1 MATWVSNTTRKPRP
15 RRSHLTGKGVSVL
28 AMLLA
33 AGCATV
39 PAADEEGAAAATL
52 DALHAAAARA
62 DGEAYFALF
71 TPDAVFI
78 GTDVS
83 ERWSLP
89 AFRAYAQPIFSQGRG
104 WTYTPRTRTIT
115 LAPVACRCV
124 AWFDEVLDSQSYGTS
139 RGTGVLLRGPGGWQV
154 AQYALTFPIP
164 NDLAKEFTER
174 IKAHEAA
181 QAR

>member
-1 MATWVSNTTRKPRP
+1 MATWAWNTTRRA
-15 RRSHLTGKGVSVL
+15 LML
-28 AMLLA
+28 AGLLA
-33 AGCATV
+33 AACATV
-39 PAADEEGAAAATL
+39 TPAQDGEAAAAATL

-71 TPDAVFI
+71 APDAVFI

-104 WTYTPRTRTIT
+104 WTYTPRTRTVTI
-115 LAPVACRCV
+115 APVACRCV

-139 RGTGVLLRGPGGWQV
+139 RGTGVLLRGPGGWKV
-154 AQYALTFPIP
+154 AQYALAFPIP
-164 NDLAKEFTER
+164 NDLAKEFTDR
-174 IKAHEAA
+174 IKAQEAA